1 MKKIIPLIIILL
13 VFSCIKEEVTETE
26 LLDENQH
33 DLSLDND
40 IIYDE
45 DSFKEDLNPSNV
57 TARSSRDFVDTDG
70 DGIADYAESN
80 IENLDPY
87 EYNDLLLMDPGTLL
101 IITTVDGS
109 IKRVPLYKTSFYQ
122 ENMFDIHITQF
133 SDRDGV
139 WTEKQKELVTE
150 SFIKIK
156 KVIRTPKFQ
165 KFIKDNFKAT
175 LAADALHRFR
185 TKKNDVEFRHS
196 RRWLGVSNLR
206 SWIGLARWVMNDR
219 HANHLLHETIAHEL
233 MHHMGY
239 GHNGIPYG
247 TEGIARNMAKNGEG
261 DYAIFDINKKSYY
274 INPCVPFAA
283 HDNNNNHSIYHLKV
297 PNTSINISGN
307 GKGNYEVSSDPVTFN
322 RGERYES
329 IIYKSYIQFLFG
341 GRYSMWIDYNDDA
354 QFDANER
361 LLYNVDIRGMG
372 FVTHGF
378 YIPGDANKGV
388 HRMRIV
394 KSTYNEAE
402 ACGFGYGQSI
412 DFTNVTVQ

>member
-1 MKKIIPLIIILL
+1 
-13 VFSCIKEEVTETE
+13 
-26 LLDENQH
+26 
-33 DLSLDND
+33 
-40 IIYDE
+40 
-45 DSFKEDLNPSNV
+45 
-57 TARSSRDFVDTDG
+57 
-70 DGIADYAESN
+70 
-80 IENLDPY
+80 
-87 EYNDLLLMDPGTLL
+87 
-101 IITTVDGS
+101 
-109 IKRVPLYKTSFYQ
+109 
-122 ENMFDIHITQF
+122 
-133 SDRDGV
+133 
-139 WTEKQKELVTE
+139 
-150 SFIKIK
+150 
-156 KVIRTPKFQ
+156 
-165 KFIKDNFKAT
+165 
-175 LAADALHRFR
+175 
-185 TKKNDVEFRHS
+185 
-196 RRWLGVSNLR
+196 
-206 SWIGLARWVMNDR
+206 
-219 HANHLLHETIAHEL
+219 
-233 MHHMGY
+233 MGY